1 MQPFAPWRGSRD
13 NCLLRQQFHFPLL
26 LNKYVQYFIY
36 IRLFTFCQFQCVASH
51 QYNCQNTVCGWFVLG
66 MRTYCPWTLSSR
78 KERCVTKWKYWIRRG
93 QRFSFVPRLGQES
106 GGEHDIFLNSFFF
119 SEIQVLCQ
127 ARAWMKHLKD
137 SYLRG
142 LLKAGNSL
150 FLELKWHYDAKDIR
164 VNRIK

>member
-1 MQPFAPWRGSRD
+1 MPNA
-13 NCLLRQQFHFPLL
+13 FHFSWINAFSTL
-26 LNKYVQYFIY
+26 FICY
-36 IRLFTFCQFQCVASH
+36 FTFCQLQCVASH
-51 QYNCQNTVCGWFVLG
+51 RYNCHNVVSGWFVLG
-66 MRTYCPWTLSSR
+66 MRTLSSR
-78 KERCVTKWKYWIRRG
+78 KDRCVTKWKAWIRRG

-119 SEIQVLCQ
+119 PKIQVLCQ

-137 SYLRG
+137 SFLRG